1 MNFRTGRRGT
11 LEGVRYSDPLERV
24 TKREPPPV
32 APWDDE
38 MFREQRDR
46 DLAEQPIG
54 WRRAVGA
61 VFVALLVAG
70 AFSTAKLVEIAER
83 MELGAGRDR
92 ALGAAEFVD
101 DAAHSVYLDRPATWI
116 ADLRNTGDDAGQ
128 QVDVIDE
135 SLLDEGQVPPE
146 TTAALT
152 VRPAATS
159 PAVQATT
166 TVDVEVLR
174 LVTPGDPLRVFV
186 GGDSQAEYL
195 SYALESETA
204 SAGVPIAPEAK
215 WQISTGLAR
224 PDVFNWPAELAAR
237 IDDADP
243 EAVVLFLGANDHQDM
258 QADSGVVGR
267 GSDAWQAEYRRRVG
281 ITFDLLEDANRRV
294 FWVAQPP
301 MQDGRLNEGIRLIND
316 ITQDEASRRPWV
328 VWVDA
333 YNQFGG
339 DFGFSTFMTGPDGSE
354 AKVRAGDGVHL
365 TQTGADWLA
374 AGIVGLIEQHWEM
387 APA

>member
-1 MNFRTGRRGT
+1 M
-11 LEGVRYSDPLERV
+11 EGVRYSDSLERV
-24 TKREPPPV
+24 TKREPPAV

-46 DLAEQPIG
+46 DLAEQTVD

-70 AFSTAKLVEIAER
+70 AFSTAKIVEIAER
-83 MELGAGRDR
+83 MELGANRDR

-101 DAAHSVYLDRPATWI
+101 DMAHALYLDRPAMWI

-135 SLLDEGQVPPE
+135 SLLDDDPVSPE
-146 TTAALT
+146 TTVSDA
-152 VRPAATS
+152 VS
-159 PAVQATT
+159 PATT
-166 TVDVEVLR
+166 TFATPTSTIVGVEVLR
-174 LVTPGDPLRVFV
+174 SLSSSEPLRVFV

-204 SAGVPIAPEAK
+204 AAGVPVAPEAK

-237 IDDADP
+237 VDEADP

-258 QADSGVVGR
+258 QTESGVVGR
-267 GSDAWQAEYRRRVG
+267 GSEAWQAEYRRRVG
-281 ITFDLLEDANRRV
+281 ITFDLLEDPDRRV

-301 MQDGRLNEGIRLIND
+301 MQDGRLNDGIQLIND
-316 ITQDEASRRPWV
+316 IAQDEASRRAWV

-339 DFGFSTFMTGPDGSE
+339 DFGFTTFMPAADGAE
-354 AKVRAGDGVHL
+354 VKVRAGDGVHL
-365 TQTGADWLA
+365 TQNGADWLA
-374 AGIVGLIEQHWEM
+374 SDIVELIERSWD
-387 APA
+387 ADPA